1 MEDEQILNL
10 YFSRSEQAIGE
21 TASKYGPYC
30 HSIAMHVLENEED
43 AEECVSD
50 TYMTVWQSIPTQ
62 RPVRFPA
69 FLAAITRSHGIDMLR
84 ARRAAKRGGGE
95 YTLASTGLLS
105 GYRPYPHL
113 MLSNKTAFTYIDTL
127 FRDMLREKGEIPYNF
142 FRARIAGAAHSAF
155 FSAFPA

>member
-50 TYMTVWQSIPTQ
+50 TWFSAWNSAQ
-62 RPVRFPA
+62 A
-69 FLAAITRSHGIDMLR
+69 ALA
-84 ARRAAKRGGGE
+84 
-95 YTLASTGLLS
+95 
-105 GYRPYPHL
+105 
-113 MLSNKTAFTYIDTL
+113 L
-127 FRDMLREKGEIPYNF
+127 FRI
-142 FRARIAGAAHSAF
+142 FRPDH
-155 FSAFPA
+155 PEPVH